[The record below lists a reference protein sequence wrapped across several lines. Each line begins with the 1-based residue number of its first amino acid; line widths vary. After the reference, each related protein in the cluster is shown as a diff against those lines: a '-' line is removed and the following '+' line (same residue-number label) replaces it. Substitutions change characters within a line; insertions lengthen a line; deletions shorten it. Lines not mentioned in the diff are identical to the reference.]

1 MLYLITSN
9 FIIFIKNI
17 LLVPLIK
24 HRVDITA
31 IALLDCFNRPHPEII
46 TKSWVTMSLYTT

>member
-9 FIIFIKNI
+9 FIIFLKNI

-46 TKSWVTMSLYTT
+46 TKSWVIMSLYTT